1 MGSPNKKPEGSFS
14 ATMGGIDFTV
24 VPAILG
30 QKAPLKERVFD
41 NRTDTMLASKLVRNW
56 AEYKRFLFRKWVN
69 FIS

>member
-30 QKAPLKERVFD
+30 QNAPLKERVFD
-41 NRTDTMLASKLVRNW
+41 NRTDTMLASNW
-56 AEYKRFLFRKWVN
+56 RVTGQNIKDFYFA
-69 FIS
+69 SG